1 MSPMTTSDVKK
12 NNKQALLR
20 HIYKN
25 ESSQQQVLCE
35 LLHLSRPTVIN
46 LIRECSEEGLIEKS
60 GYYESTG
67 GRKANAIVFIP
78 DSKISIGVEL
88 LQDSYEI
95 TAIDLYGNTIC
106 TAWYEIGFVNEDSYF
121 RNICN
126 SITHFING
134 NKIDHKKI
142 LGVGIV
148 LQGLISADGTTVT
161 YGKILNCTGLHISV
175 FTDHLPYP
183 CKFFHDAEAAAQF
196 ELWSHP
202 SLKDFIY
209 LNIRSHLS
217 GALIVNRS
225 SLKGTDLKSGVFEHM
240 TLIPNGRPCYC
251 GRRGCMETYCSTQ
264 PLIDVT
270 GHLHTFFE
278 ELRKGNRTCQE
289 CWNTYLLN
297 LATAINNLRMF
308 IDYPVLIGGTLSP
321 YLTEEDIDTLHRYA
335 SEKSAFPTEQ
345 RFIRQGQNQ
354 KALRCEGAAISY
366 VKEYL
371 HEIMNL

>member
-1 MSPMTTSDVKK
+1 MTTSDVKN

-20 HIYKN
+20 HIYEN

-126 SITHFING
+126 NITHFING

-297 LATAINNLRMF
+297 LAAAINNLGMF

>member
-270 GHLHTFFE
+270 GHLHTFFK

-321 YLTEEDIDTLHRYA
+321 YLTKEDIDTLHRYA

>member
-20 HIYKN
+20 HIYEN

-106 TAWYEIGFVNEDSYF
+106 TACYEIGFVNEDSYF

-278 ELRKGNRTCQE
+278 ELRKSNRTCQE

-297 LATAINNLRMF
+297 LAAAINNLRMF

>member
-20 HIYKN
+20 HIYEN

-134 NKIDHKKI
+134 NKIDQKKI

-270 GHLHTFFE
+270 GHLYTFFE

-297 LATAINNLRMF
+297 LAAAINNLRMF

>member
-1 MSPMTTSDVKK
+1 MTTSDVKK

-126 SITHFING
+126 SITHFIDG

-278 ELRKGNRTCQE
+278 KLRKGNRTCQE

-297 LATAINNLRMF
+297 LAAAINNLRMF

>member
-20 HIYKN
+20 HIYEN

-270 GHLHTFFE
+270 GHLHTLFE

-321 YLTEEDIDTLHRYA
+321 YLTKEDIDTLHRYA

>member
-20 HIYKN
+20 HIYEN

-209 LNIRSHLS
+209 LNIRIHLS

-297 LATAINNLRMF
+297 LAAAINNLRMF

>member
-20 HIYKN
+20 HIYEN

-196 ELWSHP
+196 ELWSRP

-270 GHLHTFFE
+270 GHTFFE

-297 LATAINNLRMF
+297 LAAAINNLRMF

>member
-20 HIYKN
+20 HIYEN

-278 ELRKGNRTCQE
+278 ELRKGSRTCQE

>member
-20 HIYKN
+20 HIYEN

-67 GRKANAIVFIP
+67 GRKANAIIFIP

-270 GHLHTFFE
+270 GHLHIFFE

-321 YLTEEDIDTLHRYA
+321 YLTKEDIDTLHRYA

>member
-20 HIYKN
+20 HIYEN

-270 GHLHTFFE
+270 GHLHAFFE

-297 LATAINNLRMF
+297 LAAAINNLRMF

>member
-270 GHLHTFFE
+270 RHLHTFFE

>member
-20 HIYKN
+20 HIYEN

-278 ELRKGNRTCQE
+278 ELRKGNLTCQE

>member
-20 HIYKN
+20 HIYEN

-106 TAWYEIGFVNEDSYF
+106 TACYEIGFVNEDSYF

-278 ELRKGNRTCQE
+278 ELRKGNCTCQE

-297 LATAINNLRMF
+297 LAAAINNLRMF

>member
-20 HIYKN
+20 HIYEN

-78 DSKISIGVEL
+78 DSKISIGVVL

-297 LATAINNLRMF
+297 LAAAINNLRMF

-321 YLTEEDIDTLHRYA
+321 YLTKEDIDTLHRYA

>member
-20 HIYKN
+20 HIYEN

-297 LATAINNLRMF
+297 LAAAINNLF

>member
-1 MSPMTTSDVKK
+1 MTTSDVKN

-20 HIYKN
+20 HIYEN

-106 TAWYEIGFVNEDSYF
+106 TACYEIGFVNEDSYF

-134 NKIDHKKI
+134 NKIDQKKI

-297 LATAINNLRMF
+297 LAAAINNLRMF

-371 HEIMNL
+371 HKIMNL

>member
-20 HIYKN
+20 HIYEN

-175 FTDHLPYP
+175 FTDNLPYP

-297 LATAINNLRMF
+297 LAAAINNLRMF